1 MIDYLDQANPPSTHA
16 RCRLVSG
23 LTVRYPRSKAQIT
36 PRESN
41 YFMQYLS
48 CSLAL
53 VISKGSVSATMH
65 LREWGGV
72 KSGEQA
78 NHIAP
83 FFLYTV
89 LYTVQRSLSK
99 PFLLLL
105 LHSQVAP
112 PFLPLLKTGA

>member
-1 MIDYLDQANPPSTHA
+1 
-16 RCRLVSG
+16 
-23 LTVRYPRSKAQIT
+23 
-36 PRESN
+36 
-41 YFMQYLS
+41 MQYLS

-72 KSGEQA
+72 NSGEQA

-83 FFLYTV
+83 FFFIHG
-89 LYTVQRSLSK
+89 SLHSAAE
-99 PFLLLL
+99 PFQAFLLLL

>member
-1 MIDYLDQANPPSTHA
+1 
-16 RCRLVSG
+16 
-23 LTVRYPRSKAQIT
+23 
-36 PRESN
+36 
-41 YFMQYLS
+41 MQYLS

-83 FFLYTV
+83 FFYTRFLYTV
-89 LYTVQRSLSK
+89 LRSL
-99 PFLLLL
+99 FQAFQLLL
-105 LHSQVAP
+105 P